1 MIEPE
6 HTETFNKLYNWLQQT
21 PIHFH
26 MKTYPLSNR
35 IVCLFQTNDIRIVE
49 KDVRTLMKEWRLI
62 SNSSLNIGIYDG
74 TPTTIKT
81 MYTLTKRA
89 LHQSFYEGFGHI
101 FMRANNMKL
110 SPLIPY

>member
-1 MIEPE
+1 
-6 HTETFNKLYNWLQQT
+6 
-21 PIHFH
+21 
-26 MKTYPLSNR
+26 
-35 IVCLFQTNDIRIVE
+35 
-49 KDVRTLMKEWRLI
+49 MKEWRLI

-101 FMRANNMKL
+101 FYASKQYETQ
-110 SPLIPY
+110 PLIPY